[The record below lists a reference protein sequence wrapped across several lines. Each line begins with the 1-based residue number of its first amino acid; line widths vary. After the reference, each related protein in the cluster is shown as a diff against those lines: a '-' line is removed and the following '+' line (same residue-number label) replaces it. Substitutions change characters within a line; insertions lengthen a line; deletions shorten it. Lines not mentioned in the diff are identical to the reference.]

1 MFSNNSEQLQHVK
14 ISLCNFSLQ
23 TNFHEHLKIVQK
35 QKRNCCFHM
44 CTSTMNVYMKTYLC
58 PEMNAVKKKKKK
70 KADLTEF
77 HQNEQIFTDLTI
89 LTNFC
94 HFC

>member
-1 MFSNNSEQLQHVK
+1 
-14 ISLCNFSLQ
+14 
-23 TNFHEHLKIVQK
+23 
-35 QKRNCCFHM
+35 M

-58 PEMNAVKKKKKK
+58 PEMNAVKKRKKK